1 MIHIDFPYAIDQLG
15 HTARTSWDNHRRDML
30 VQFLLTIQ
38 GERVNRPDFGT
49 PLFRM
54 CFEGNTHE
62 IAEVIQFIAK
72 AGLQRWLGQTIEI
85 VELSVVPD
93 ESILMVDLKYRI
105 YGEEEIRTFVQNI
118 PIGERVTP

>member
-1 MIHIDFPYAIDQLG
+1 MLHIDFPYTIDQLG
-15 HTARTSWDNHRRDML
+15 QTARTSWDNHRRDML

-54 CFEGNTHE
+54 CFEGNTPE

-85 VELSVVPD
+85 VELSVEPD
-93 ESILMVDLKYRI
+93 ESILKIDLKYRI
-105 YGEEEIRTFVQNI
+105 YAEEEIRTFARRI
-118 PIGERVTP
+118 PIGGRVMQ

>member
-1 MIHIDFPYAIDQLG
+1 MLHIDFPFSIDQSG
-15 HTARTSWDNHRRDML
+15 QTAKTNWYNHRRDML

-49 PLFRM
+49 PLYRM
-54 CFEGNTHE
+54 CFEGNSPE

-85 VELSVVPD
+85 VDLSVEAQ
-93 ESILMVDLKYRI
+93 ESTLLFDLKYRV
-105 YGEEEIRTFVQNI
+105 YGEEEVRSFFRNL
-118 PIGERVTP
+118 PFGGGL

>member
-1 MIHIDFPYAIDQLG
+1 MLYIDFPYTIDQLG
-15 HTARTSWDNHRRDML
+15 QTAKTSRENHRRDML

-54 CFEGNTHE
+54 CFEGNTPE

-85 VELSVVPD
+85 VALTVEPD
-93 ESILMVDLKYRI
+93 ESILKVDLKYRI
-105 YGEEEIRTFVQNI
+105 YGEEEIRTFDRSI
-118 PIGERVTP
+118 PMGGRVMQ